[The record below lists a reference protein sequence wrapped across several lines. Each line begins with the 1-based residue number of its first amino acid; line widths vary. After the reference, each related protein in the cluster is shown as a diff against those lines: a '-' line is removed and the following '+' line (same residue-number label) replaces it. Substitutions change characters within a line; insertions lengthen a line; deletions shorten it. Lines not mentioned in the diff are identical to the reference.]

1 MLQLAGSA
9 PWVAELMAKSGHRM
23 MRQHGL
29 DWYLERAFRT
39 NPINQVTL
47 RNPDWTALIRN
58 ACEHALKQG
67 HVTFVRELQLTHHPI
82 DGALRDLA
90 VPLLYLAPLDD
101 PGIDLAA
108 CHRLHK
114 LNPKITV
121 EPVPDAAELI
131 LYQRSGLVIDRIIA
145 MARRKK

>member
-1 MLQLAGSA
+1 
-9 PWVAELMAKSGHRM
+9 M

-67 HVTFVRELQLTHHPI
+67 HVTFVRELQLTHDPI

-101 PGIDLAA
+101 PGIDLTA

>member
-29 DWYLERAFRT
+29 DWYLERAFRS
-39 NPINQVTL
+39 NPVNQVTL

-82 DGALRDLA
+82 EAALRTLA
-90 VPLLYLAPLDD
+90 MPMLYLAPLDD
-101 PGIDLAA
+101 PGIDLDA
-108 CHRLHK
+108 CRALGT
-114 LNPKITV
+114 LNPRITV
-121 EPVPDAAELI
+121 EAVPDAAELI
-131 LYQRSGLVIDRIIA
+131 LYQRSGLVLDRIIA
-145 MARRKK
+145 LARQKK